1 MTNFNFDEWA
11 DLFENDPEEFERKRK
26 EVLEAEILKAP
37 IKNRN
42 KLRLLQIECDAMRE
56 VMDPLEAAHMMLT
69 KAQDTLR
76 TIKTPLTQLRAECE
90 DIAEDLKKSI

>member
-11 DLFENDPEEFERKRK
+11 NLYENDPEEFERKRK

-42 KLRLLQIECDAMRE
+42 KLRLLQIECDAIRE
-56 VMDPLEAAHMMLT
+56 IMDPLEASHQMLVR
-69 KAQDTLR
+69 AQDLLKS
-76 TIKTPLTQLRAECE
+76 IKTPLTQLRSECE
-90 DIAEDLKKSI
+90 DIAEHLKNIR